1 MKKIVILIIILF
13 IVGVVGYKYIYKAHR
28 NIETEKAAFK
38 VQSSEIVNE
47 FSLNIENATNKYLNK
62 TIEVS
67 GIITDIKD
75 NIIMLDHKIVCYMLN
90 TTDHNLILNS
100 EVIIKGR
107 FIGYDELLE
116 EFKIDQCKNILI
128 K

>member
-1 MKKIVILIIILF
+1 MKKRFILIIILF

-28 NIETEKAAFK
+28 NIETEKAVFK
-38 VQSSEIVNE
+38 VQSGEIVIE
-47 FSLNIENATNKYLNK
+47 FSLNVENATKKYLNK

-67 GIITDIKD
+67 GIITDIRD
-75 NIIMLDHKIVCYMLN
+75 NVIMLDHKIVCYMIDLTN
-90 TTDHNLILNS
+90 NNSLLNS

-116 EFKIDQCKNILI
+116 EFKIDQSKIISIN
-128 K
+128 

>member
-1 MKKIVILIIILF
+1 MKKRVILIIILF

-28 NIETEKAAFK
+28 NIETEKAVFK
-38 VQSSEIVNE
+38 VQSGEIVIE

-67 GIITDIKD
+67 GIITAFKG
-75 NIIMLDHKIVCYMLN
+75 NVIMLDHKIVCYMLDS
-90 TTDHNLILNS
+90 TDHNLILNS
-100 EVIIKGR
+100 KVIIKGR

>member
-13 IVGVVGYKYIYKAHR
+13 IVGVVGYKYIYKDHR
-28 NIETEKAAFK
+28 NIETEKTAFK
-38 VQSSEIVNE
+38 VQTGEIVTE

-67 GIITDIKD
+67 GIITAFKD
-75 NIIMLDHKIVCYMLN
+75 NVIMLDHKIVCYMLDS
-90 TTDHNLILNS
+90 TDHNLILNS
-100 EVIIKGR
+100 KVIIKGR